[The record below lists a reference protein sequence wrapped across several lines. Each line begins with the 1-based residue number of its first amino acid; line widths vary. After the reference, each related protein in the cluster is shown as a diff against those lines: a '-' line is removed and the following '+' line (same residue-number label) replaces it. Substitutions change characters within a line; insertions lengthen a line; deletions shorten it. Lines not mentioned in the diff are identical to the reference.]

1 MEQLNINQLL
11 DRQDE
16 EQLFIDSITN
26 FDNNKNEV
34 IVKRGIYVYG
44 SPGSG
49 KTMFIKAI
57 LKKLNYD
64 VILFDAGDIRNKSIV
79 DTITSHNM
87 SESSVVSL
95 FKHTSRKIAIV
106 MDEIDGMN
114 GGDKGGINS
123 LIKLIRPKKTKKQ
136 KKESICMSPIIC
148 ISNYHIDKKIT
159 EMMKVCIPIEL
170 KTPTTIQINKMIKL
184 LMPTIDSQFQTTVV
198 QFIQGD
204 LRKLSSIYNIYN
216 KQQVILQ
223 SEIITKM
230 FQEKSYNEDT
240 KQIVS
245 KILAET
251 FPIKEHN
258 SLMNETDRT
267 SVGLL
272 FHENIIDTIHEIP
285 KEIGIPFY
293 IKILDNICFGDYMD
307 RVTFQKQIWIFNE
320 ISSLIKTF
328 YNHKILHTLP
338 HKLKRISP
346 KNVRFTKVLTKYS
359 TEYNNMLFLQQF
371 CEQVAMDKKDV
382 IAYFI
387 YMRSTHTEEEI
398 YNIFDNDNY
407 EITKLDINRMYRFI
421 DGYSI
426 DETIL

>member
-1 MEQLNINQLL
+1 
-11 DRQDE
+11 
-16 EQLFIDSITN
+16 
-26 FDNNKNEV
+26 
-34 IVKRGIYVYG
+34 
-44 SPGSG
+44 
-49 KTMFIKAI
+49 
-57 LKKLNYD
+57 
-64 VILFDAGDIRNKSIV
+64 
-79 DTITSHNM
+79 
-87 SESSVVSL
+87 
-95 FKHTSRKIAIV
+95 
-106 MDEIDGMN
+106 
-114 GGDKGGINS
+114 
-123 LIKLIRPKKTKKQ
+123 
-136 KKESICMSPIIC
+136 MSPIIC

-159 EMMKVCIPIEL
+159 EMKKVCIPIEL
-170 KTPTTIQINKMIKL
+170 KTPTTIQINTIIKL
-184 LMPTIDSQFQTTVV
+184 LMPTIESQLQTKIV

-245 KILAET
+245 KILAT
-251 FPIKEHN
+251 TYPINEHN

-272 FHENIIDTIHEIP
+272 FHENIIDTINEIP
-285 KEIGIPFY
+285 KETGIPFY
-293 IKILDNICFGDYMD
+293 IGILDNICFSDYMD

-320 ISSLIKTF
+320 ISSLNKTF
-328 YNHKILHTLP
+328 YNHKLLHNLP
-338 HKLKRISP
+338 YKLKEISP

-371 CEQVAMDKKDV
+371 CEQLAMDKKDV

-387 YMRSTHTEEEI
+387 YMRSKYTEEEI